1 MVVIIVTLSLT
12 YVKGLTKKRKKSKI
26 YGMKESIKQQLAEAI
41 KVFHMPRYK
50 ELPNEG
56 LYLEQTT
63 QYINYVLAP
72 LGCMTI
78 TSSMISNYVK
88 KGIIAPPIKKL
99 YYAEQIAYLFYIAIA
114 KNVLSLEHI
123 VALRE
128 MQEKSYPKEI
138 AYDYLCEELENV
150 LFHVFGLKDKID
162 DIGRTKSDEK
172 MLFREVIIAASN
184 SIHLTSCF
192 NAMQEDNNTHD

>member
-1 MVVIIVTLSLT
+1 
-12 YVKGLTKKRKKSKI
+12 
-26 YGMKESIKQQLAEAI
+26 MKEEFKQQMTEKI
-41 KVFHMPRYK
+41 KNFRMPRYY

-63 QYINYVLAP
+63 QYINHILAP
-72 LGCMTI
+72 LGCMEL

-88 KGIIAPPIKKL
+88 KGIIASPIKKL

-123 VALRE
+123 VQLRK

-138 AYDYLCEELENV
+138 AYDYLCEEFENV
-150 LFHVFGLKDKID
+150 LFYVFGLKNRID

-184 SIHLTSCF
+184 SIHLTNCF
-192 NAMQEDNNTHD
+192 NAIQADEKK

>member
-1 MVVIIVTLSLT
+1 M
-12 YVKGLTKKRKKSKI
+12 
-26 YGMKESIKQQLAEAI
+26 AEAI
-41 KVFHMPRYK
+41 KQFRMPRYD

-63 QYINYVLAP
+63 QYINNILAP
-72 LGCMTI
+72 LSCMTI

-150 LFHVFGLKDKID
+150 LFHVFGLKYKIE

-192 NAMQEDNNTHD
+192 NALQDDK

>member
-1 MVVIIVTLSLT
+1 MKNTENTNI
-12 YVKGLTKKRKKSKI
+12 KKSVETFRI
-26 YGMKESIKQQLAEAI
+26 PR
-41 KVFHMPRYK
+41 FH
-50 ELPNEG
+50 ELPDVG
-56 LYLEQTT
+56 LYLDQTT
-63 QYINYVLAP
+63 KYINGFLSP
-72 LGCMTI
+72 LGWEI
-78 TSSMISNYVK
+78 TGSMISNYVK
-88 KGIIAPPIKKL
+88 KGIISSPIKKL

-192 NAMQEDNNTHD
+192 NALQDDK